1 MSRAAALTAI
11 ARVIEEGGDVD
22 VAYAFLTRIDPLLR
36 RGARRRVR
44 DAYVDALLS
53 TQFKKG
59 DEATR
64 HVMRIAYLIVAG
76 APPEPPVTDDPSA
89 ITAAFEAARARRP
102 PRAPSRIWWV
112 TAVVSLLL
120 TLSAAAGGVAIYR
133 AFGPIRVRDA
143 SDRAAPPPRG
153 AFATGGRLSPGN
165 PAVTRAFAEELP
177 DYLIRLDRIAK
188 AREASAP
195 AADLAKAEAALDEA
209 RRRVLDPEV
218 QRGLGAGAAAR
229 LEQLLTAAREASLGL
244 PGQPAAASSERLM
257 EATGAFDDELA
268 AAGLGYFV
276 DGDVIT
282 DTRNG
287 QRLVILYS
295 FTVES
300 VSLFTSSGVPV
311 RALDLRRLDHLN
323 WTHTLLGFTRPHL
336 REALVLLDQVDEQ
349 LVTYVL
355 PGLGA
360 GEGIELF
367 DEDEDGD
374 AAAQRA
380 SSTVTGAPP
389 SRAPARVA
397 VEKRAG
403 ELVRSEYG
411 ATPGLDT
418 GMAEKMGRLLS
429 RRQALVLGWQ
439 KALAARR
446 IVLQAPTRLRLD
458 SDYVSSLDGMVP
470 RAELAELVAIDD
482 ELGDA
487 AFLNAYARLR
497 DVLVDSV
504 ERHEVQHR
512 LDYGRP
518 SGLPM
523 PRALE
528 TYVGPAPPHGGEAFR
543 FPAQARAELSAYLAE
558 LSRDE
563 RTTRVNLTMIA
574 RFLFRQR
581 SQGIAECYAALVIFE
596 GLAAELSLPAETPF
610 VRAGQIK
617 RDAVADLYLALTALP
632 PGDLRAAAGRLWE
645 KLFAAKLPELR
656 LVTSPSAGP

>member
-11 ARVIEEGGDVD
+11 ARVIEEGGDID
-22 VAYAFLTRIDPLLR
+22 VAYAFLTRVDPLLR

-53 TQFKKG
+53 TQLKKG

-76 APPEPPVTDDPSA
+76 APPEPSVTDDPSS
-89 ITAAFEAARARRP
+89 ITASFEAARARRP
-102 PRAPSRIWWV
+102 PRAPSRVWWA
-112 TAVVSLLL
+112 TALLSLLL
-120 TLSAAAGGVAIYR
+120 ALSVTAGGVALYR
-133 AFGPIRVRDA
+133 AFGPIRMRDA

-177 DYLIRLDRIAK
+177 DYLVRLDRMAK
-188 AREASAP
+188 ARESSAP
-195 AADLAKAEAALDEA
+195 AAELAKAEAALDEA

-257 EATGAFDDELA
+257 EATGVFDDELA

-300 VSLFTSSGVPV
+300 VSLFTSAGVPV

-323 WTHTLLGFTRPHL
+323 WSHTLLGFTRPHL

-349 LVTYVL
+349 LVTYIL

-360 GEGIELF
+360 GAGIELF
-367 DEDEDGD
+367 DEDEEGE
-374 AAAQRA
+374 AGAQRA
-380 SSTVTGAPP
+380 SSPA
-389 SRAPARVA
+389 APARAA

-403 ELVRSEYG
+403 ELVRSDYG
-411 ATPGLDT
+411 ATPDLDT

-439 KALAARR
+439 KVLAARR

-458 SDYVSSLDGMVP
+458 GDYVSSLDGMVP

-512 LDYGRP
+512 LDYGRA

-523 PRALE
+523 PRVLE

-574 RFLFRQR
+574 RYLFRER

-645 KLFAAKLPELR
+645 KLFASKLPEIH